1 MNRLLNESVFVW
13 EPLVWSFRILE
24 AKRTPAVVFFWGG
37 PRKKGHAPKS
47 DPTHP
52 TESATPYGTS
62 KSGEKKTWAS
72 SNCAFKYPPI
82 HIPDK
87 GSRTTTFFLK
97 GPLLNGCEGV
107 PDRQTARP
115 HARQAAAGLSLQSA
129 GLGAKGAGAGAEG
142 GAQVP
147 LLAAEGFGGWGHV
160 YFWRGG
166 FCLSCLS

>member
-1 MNRLLNESVFVW
+1 MSQSLFGNPLFGHFAFWKPKEHLLW
-13 EPLVWSFRILE
+13 
-24 AKRTPAVVFFWGG
+24 FFFGG
-37 PRKKGHAPKS
+37 VPGKK
-47 DPTHP
+47 DTHP
-52 TESATPYGTS
+52 NLIRRIPLNPQPPTEPPKAE
-62 KSGEKKTWAS
+62 KKKTWAS
-72 SNCAFKYPPI
+72 SSCAFKYPPI